1 MDYLKIKRN
10 LENYTVRNIPKRLI
24 TVNASGDTVVN
35 TSSPNYYYGQ
45 IPEYKIDKEGFFIL
59 DSAGEKIPNTIDI
72 NIFISQEYDDMGI
85 FTDMDFIPKQPS
97 LSQPPNNF
105 NPFLDGRIAG
115 GPVDFYYTPPIS
127 VTGETDDSHLNYV
140 KSLRVDSNGLPIYQP
155 FLNVSKEDGQFD
167 GVTDNNNQRVKYKLG
182 ADINNIGTTGVEFT
196 TYHQEFVKSTNIV
209 GEDVTWN
216 KTTFKAVDG
225 GWNSSNIDLY
235 ANVKEEEFLGIVFP
249 PEISDDVFIN
259 RGVADIFER
268 NAILSEI
275 KTTDDLDN
283 FRGGYLVSE

>member
-10 LENYTVRNIPKRLI
+10 LENYTVRNIPKSVI
-24 TVNASGDTVVN
+24 IVNASGETVVN
-35 TSSPNYYYGQ
+35 TSSPYYYYGQ
-45 IPEYKIDKEGFFIL
+45 IPNYKINKEGYFIL
-59 DSAGEKIPNTIDI
+59 DSNGDKIPNTIDI
-72 NIFISQEYDDMGI
+72 DVFITQEYDDMGI
-85 FTDMDFIPKQPS
+85 FTDKDFIPKTPP
-97 LSQPPNNF
+97 LTQPPSNF

-115 GPVDFYYTPPIS
+115 GPIDFYYTPPIT

-155 FLNVSKEDGQFD
+155 FLNVSKDKNLFD
-167 GVTDNNNQRVKYKLG
+167 GVTDNNTQRVKYKLR
-182 ADINNIGTTGVEFT
+182 ADINNIGGSGIGFT
-196 TYHQEFVKSTNIV
+196 TYHQEFVKSTNII
-209 GEDVTWN
+209 GEDITWN
-216 KTTFKAVDG
+216 KTTFNAVNG

-235 ANVKEEEFLGIVFP
+235 ANVKEEEFLGVVFP

-259 RGVADIFER
+259 RGVANIFER